1 MLVFEKVKKIHLLLI
16 TRNIMLMLFFLFLTQ
31 LSSDTTY
38 FNVSMATLGNLFD
51 SLRLFHLLPVTEHA
65 VMTLSALFSLINLRF
80 VWVIV

>member
-16 TRNIMLMLFFLFLTQ
+16 TRNIMFLLFFTQ

-65 VMTLSALFSLINLRF
+65 VMILPALFSLINLRF